1 MVAESRMFFAR
12 RHASR
17 SVGASSGAWLL
28 DELAQGT
35 LGALVLKMAEDLA
48 AVGAAIDLALAED
61 EIDRMDDASVD
72 ALLAELGLIPRSGS
86 HRSNTAGSDWADD
99 AEEPTP

>member
-1 MVAESRMFFAR
+1 MVAGSRMFFAR
-12 RHASR
+12 RHALR
-17 SVGASSGAWLL
+17 SVGAPSGAWLL

-72 ALLAELGLIPRSGS
+72 ALLAELGIITPDGRGRSDA
-86 HRSNTAGSDWADD
+86 TDD
-99 AEEPTP
+99 AEETTP